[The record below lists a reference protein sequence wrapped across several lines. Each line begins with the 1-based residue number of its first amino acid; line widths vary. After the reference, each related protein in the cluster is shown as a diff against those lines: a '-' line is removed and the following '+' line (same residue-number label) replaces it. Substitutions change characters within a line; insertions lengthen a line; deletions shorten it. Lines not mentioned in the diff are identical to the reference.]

1 MLFDSGFINELNRT
15 LVRQQKESQVS
26 EQTQGVKYL
35 KKLASVNSSVAQR
48 SKANRLE
55 SLLSMMSRV

>member
-1 MLFDSGFINELNRT
+1 MLFDSGFIKELNRT